1 MYTVFLAGGIA
12 SGKSTVARL
21 LEARGAWRVDLD
33 EVSRTVLRPGTACLD
48 EVADAFGR
56 DLVDPV
62 TGELDRGLLASRA
75 FSSPERA
82 RQLEDIELPH
92 IRDVLVR
99 TLAGECCAQ
108 RDPAL
113 CVVEVPLLDRVE
125 GMVDLADE
133 VLCVVCPLPLRRSRA
148 EGRGM
153 DVDDFDRRAA
163 NQPDDDYL
171 RAHADHVIVN
181 DAGPGRL
188 EAAVDEWWAA
198 RGLS

>member
-56 DLVDPV
+56 DLLDPV
-62 TGELDRGLLASRA
+62 TGELDRALLASRA

-82 RQLEDIELPH
+82 RELEDIELPH

-99 TLAGECCAQ
+99 TLAGECCVQ

-133 VLCVVCPLPLRRSRA
+133 VLCVLCPLGLRRSRA

-153 DVDDFDRRAA
+153 DPDDFDRRAA

-181 DAGPGRL
+181 DGGPGRL